1 MCSITDSLVTSLA
14 DLDGHR
20 QREKGPCRRP
30 LPLYARCVVRSVEAT
45 LSARK
50 GITFAAP
57 CRLRFGPTLELE
69 QDFKHAKIDGPLRKQ
84 GSFDAKW
91 LVSRLRDWLLQ
102 QQIERVTQ
110 LFDGR
115 RFIQPYIETE

>member
-1 MCSITDSLVTSLA
+1 MCSITDSLVTSLP

-20 QREKGPCRRP
+20 QREKGPRRRP

-50 GITFAAP
+50 GITFAA
-57 CRLRFGPTLELE
+57 R
-69 QDFKHAKIDGPLRKQ
+69 
-84 GSFDAKW
+84 SFDAKW

-115 RFIQPYIETE
+115 RFFQPYIETE